1 MVGKMVGDAG
11 VEAILERRGWLGLY
25 QFYDEFAAFFKED
38 QATVTAT
45 LKDVGLIN

>member
-1 MVGKMVGDAG
+1 

-25 QFYDEFAAFFKED
+25 QFYDEFAAFLKED

>member
-1 MVGKMVGDAG
+1 VAG
-11 VEAILERRGWLGLY
+11 HPREAWSARLY
-25 QFYDEFAAFFKED
+25 QSYDEFAAFLKED